1 MSSPLSTVLI
11 GTGDAHLWHWMEKI
25 SAFFSFWIEL
35 LSISGFH
42 LKPRKSISLLLLKP
56 DCSFIWTRTT
66 EMRLGEKGEVMGFS
80 WFPEYRILLCPN
92 VPFLFPEQ
100 SIIAWWYEK
109 KLQYFIK
116 DSQTM
121 GTYQVSCR
129 FQKEF
134 SGCQNKCLTSLC
146 PGRRACWALPQREGG
161 SLHSTRIF
169 VDSLSPSAKFWREM
183 ICRTVP
189 CSGNCQE
196 KHKDSI
202 L

>member
-1 MSSPLSTVLI
+1 MVLI
-11 GTGDAHLWHWMEKI
+11 GTGDAHLWHGMGKI

-35 LSISGFH
+35 LSMSGFH
-42 LKPRKSISLLLLKP
+42 LKPRKSISVLLLKL

-66 EMRLGEKGEVMGFS
+66 EMRLGRRGRWWDFPDFLKTGFRCTQMFHFCF
-80 WFPEYRILLCPN
+80 WHKALLPGDM
-92 VPFLFPEQ
+92 
-100 SIIAWWYEK
+100 K

-121 GTYQVSCR
+121 GIYQVSRR

-134 SGCQNKCLTSLC
+134 PGCQNKCLSSLC
-146 PGRRACWALPQREGG
+146 PGRRACWALPQGEGGGEGG

-169 VDSLSPSAKFWREM
+169 VDSLSPSAKFWKEM